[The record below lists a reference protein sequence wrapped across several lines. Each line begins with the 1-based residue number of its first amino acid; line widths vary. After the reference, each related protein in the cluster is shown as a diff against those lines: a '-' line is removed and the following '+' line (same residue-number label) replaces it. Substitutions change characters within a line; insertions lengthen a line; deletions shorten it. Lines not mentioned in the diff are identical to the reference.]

1 MKNKWLNIIL
11 IICMIIMQR
20 VVIQMSDYEVYQLP
34 FASTLFIFDNQTS
47 NLVQILYAYIPLP
60 FVLFY
65 FSGNAREI
73 TTGYGKLWLIR
84 SYSRER
90 LYLKNAI
97 LSAAKLACIVIGQT
111 IIFLI
116 CDGTWNDLSSIKL
129 IQVIVTY
136 FVGVWT
142 LIQLQFLLE
151 LFMVSLIIGN
161 SVLINRDLSRIGVML
176 FPNMLFGTR
185 SGIIY
190 QKNIYVRYE
199 ASITYVIILLVILN
213 IISIMKYK
221 KTDIY

>member
-1 MKNKWLNIIL
+1 MYSN
-11 IICMIIMQR
+11 R
-20 VVIQMSDYEVYQLP
+20 SDDY
-34 FASTLFIFDNQTS
+34 
-47 NLVQILYAYIPLP
+47 
-60 FVLFY
+60 
-65 FSGNAREI
+65 
-73 TTGYGKLWLIR
+73 
-84 SYSRER
+84 
-90 LYLKNAI
+90 
-97 LSAAKLACIVIGQT
+97 
-111 IIFLI
+111 FLI

-151 LFMVSLIIGN
+151 LFMDASISNIFVNVFLVVSLIIGN

-190 QKNIYVRYE
+190 QKNIYVRHE

>member
-1 MKNKWLNIIL
+1 MYSN
-11 IICMIIMQR
+11 R
-20 VVIQMSDYEVYQLP
+20 SDDY
-34 FASTLFIFDNQTS
+34 
-47 NLVQILYAYIPLP
+47 
-60 FVLFY
+60 
-65 FSGNAREI
+65 
-73 TTGYGKLWLIR
+73 
-84 SYSRER
+84 
-90 LYLKNAI
+90 
-97 LSAAKLACIVIGQT
+97 
-111 IIFLI
+111 FLI

-151 LFMVSLIIGN
+151 LFMDASISNIFVMFFGGILIIGN